1 MKNSYRLFRCTFL
14 KVTEDYII
22 GKDRNGRRYY
32 IVRNEATEKY
42 KEGGDES
49 FYATLEVKGLL
60 LKKLVLNP
68 IRYETYL
75 ELINKYDKNEQ
86 RKTS

>member
-1 MKNSYRLFRCTFL
+1 MKDSYKLFRCTFL

-22 GKDRNGRRYY
+22 GRGRNGQKYY
-32 IVRNEATEKY
+32 IVRNEATKNY

-49 FYATLEVKGLL
+49 FYATLEVKGIL
-60 LKKLVLNP
+60 LKKLILNP
-68 IRYETYL
+68 IKYEDYL
-75 ELINKYDKNEQ
+75 ILINKNNENES